1 MKKILLSIF
10 ALAAFTACETI
21 DEADRWTEAKPIE
34 MKKNVLVE
42 DFTGQNCVNC
52 PAAAALLHDL
62 SGSSMG
68 EHIVAVSIHGGALA
82 MGIDK
87 SPLGLATAIGED
99 YNTHFG
105 VQAWPSGMIDRTNG
119 SGVIGKTADV
129 PSWTAGIVSQLSKEL
144 VVDLSANTTF
154 NAETRQLTVDVT
166 AEATEGHALNADMKL
181 TVWLTESGIEGFQK
195 YSDHNDTKYIHN
207 HVLRAALSDPYGDA
221 LRLSTI
227 GSSFD
232 SAHGVHASYSYTIP
246 ATYGR
251 NKWAVNPA
259 KMAVVAFVTDKSG
272 EVLQVIDAP
281 VVK

>member
-21 DEADRWTEAKPIE
+21 DEADRWTEPQPIE

-62 SGSSMG
+62 SASSMG

-87 SPLGLATAIGED
+87 SPLGLATAIGEE

-119 SGVIGKTADV
+119 SGTIGKTADV
-129 PSWTAGIVSQLSKEL
+129 PSWTAGIVNRLSKEL
-144 VVDLSANTTF
+144 VVDLNVKTAF
-154 NAETRQLTVDVT
+154 NAETRQLNVNVETSP
-166 AEATEGHALNADMKL
+166 AEGPNGYLDSGMRV
-181 TVWLTESGIEGFQK
+181 TVWVTESGITGFQK
-195 YSDHNDTKYIHN
+195 FTDHNETNYVHN
-207 HVLRAALSDPYGDA
+207 HVLRECLSAPYGDNIIENA
-221 LRLSTI
+221 QPGENSLDLT
-227 GSSFD
+227 
-232 SAHGVHASYSYTIP
+232 YSYTIP

-251 NKWAVNPA
+251 NKWAVNPEQ
-259 KMAVVAFVTDKSG
+259 MAVVAFITASSG

-281 VVK
+281 VVKK

>member
-10 ALAAFTACETI
+10 ALATLTACETV
-21 DEADRWTEAKPIE
+21 DEADRWTEPTPIE

-52 PAAAALLHDL
+52 PGAASLLHDL
-62 SGSSMG
+62 AASSMG

-87 SPLGLATAIGED
+87 SPLGLATALGED

-105 VQAWPSGMIDRTNG
+105 VQAWPSGMIDRTDGAGNVG
-119 SGVIGKTADV
+119 RTCDV

-144 VVDLSANTTF
+144 LVDLTANTTF
-154 NAETRQLTVDVT
+154 NAETRELHVDVT
-166 AEATEGHALNADMKL
+166 AEGTEGHSITADMKL

-207 HVLRAALSDPYGDA
+207 HVLREALSDPYGDTMTIESN
-221 LRLSTI
+221 RST
-227 GSSFD
+227 
-232 SAHGVHASYSYTIP
+232 VSYSYTIP

-251 NKWAVNPA
+251 NKWAVNPE
-259 KMAVVAFVTDKSG
+259 KMAVVAFVTDKNG
-272 EVLQVIDAP
+272 EVLQVIDVP